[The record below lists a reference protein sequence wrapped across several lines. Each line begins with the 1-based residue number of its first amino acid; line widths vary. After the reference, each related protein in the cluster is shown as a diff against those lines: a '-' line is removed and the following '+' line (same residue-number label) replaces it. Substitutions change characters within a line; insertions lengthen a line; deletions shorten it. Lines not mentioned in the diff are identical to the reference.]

1 MKGVVEIFLFNK
13 VLFILFYLP
22 IFVGLFKDKKGLLL
36 QIPFLLLLCPAS
48 LSSSQK
54 SITPLLSLDSH
65 HHQPA
70 TSFSLTLLST
80 IITISLSR
88 LLFQATISIAP
99 VLLDR
104 QPATA
109 SAQLRQASPETSLFF
124 IGWLLKFAAASWI
137 VVVASTSR
145 VSLLLL
151 LGEGFR

>member
-137 VVVASTSR
+137 VVVASASR

-151 LGEGFR
+151 LL